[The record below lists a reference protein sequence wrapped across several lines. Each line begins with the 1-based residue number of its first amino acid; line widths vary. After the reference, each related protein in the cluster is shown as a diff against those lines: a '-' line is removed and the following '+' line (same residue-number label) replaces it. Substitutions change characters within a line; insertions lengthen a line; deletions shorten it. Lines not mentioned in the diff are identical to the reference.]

1 MYLEHI
7 TTFLNLAET
16 LNFSKT
22 AINMHQSQSSISQ
35 SILSIEKE
43 LNLQLFIRDRKRVIL
58 TPAGKDLYY
67 SLKPW
72 LNDYHQAV
80 QHAQNIDISNQV
92 NLTIG
97 YSGTPYEYAV
107 IPMIVK
113 LFRQQNPNIKVFLE
127 NYAHSVL
134 IDYLKNG
141 NCNLI
146 FTMPDII
153 KNVEGLTY
161 YNLTNGQYC
170 LIVPHDSNKELKSPI
185 PIDSLTDQSII
196 FLDHRWCPP
205 TQNKLQQEILHH
217 NNHLNISYV
226 NNISTCHTMVKA
238 GTGLGVWVNFVQD
251 PYDKDLDC
259 LKLKT
264 DIIPKYGVAIL
275 DKGTNKAANL
285 FAKWLINNGLPLIT
299 KNYL

>member
-7 TTFLNLAET
+7 TVYLNLAET

-72 LNDYHQAV
+72 VNDYHQAV
-80 QHAQNIDISNQV
+80 QHAQNIDISNQI

-107 IPMIVK
+107 IPMLVK
-113 LFRQQNPNIKVFLE
+113 KFRQQNPHIKIFLE
-127 NYAHSVL
+127 NYAHSEL
-134 IDYLKNG
+134 IDHLKNG

-153 KNVEGLTY
+153 KDVEGLTY
-161 YNLTNGQYC
+161 YNLANGNYC
-170 LIVPHDSNKELKSPI
+170 LIVQHDYDKKVKSPI
-185 PIDSLTDQSII
+185 PLNILTDQSLV
-196 FLDHRWCPP
+196 FLDHLWCPP

-217 NNHLNISYV
+217 NNHLNVSYV

-238 GTGLGVWVNFVQD
+238 GIGLGVWANFVQD
-251 PYDKDLDC
+251 PNDTDLYC

-264 DIIPKYGVAIL
+264 EITPKYGVAVL
-275 DKGTNKAANL
+275 EQNTNKAAIL
-285 FAKWLINNGLPLIT
+285 FAKWLTHNGLPLIT
-299 KNYL
+299 NNYS